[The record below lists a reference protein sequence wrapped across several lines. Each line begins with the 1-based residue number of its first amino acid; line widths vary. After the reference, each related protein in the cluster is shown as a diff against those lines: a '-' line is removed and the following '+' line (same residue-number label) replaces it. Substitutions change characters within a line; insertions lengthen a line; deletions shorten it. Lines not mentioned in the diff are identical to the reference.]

1 MVVLQFVLAKLADD
15 AATPFRE
22 LALLGN
28 HRSVGISIFLLAILR
43 LAWRVRQ
50 GVPGSLPMPGWQFIA
65 SRISHWFMYGL
76 IFLLPI
82 TGWLLSSASAQGA
95 SWFNV
100 VALPNLVA
108 ANPGLADVLEEIH
121 EILARLLLI
130 IALVHIAAALKHAF
144 VDRDAVFARIAS
156 TGPIVLFVAVILAG
170 SVALTRVGSGAGG
183 LGTPTRSLTPLAA
196 EIEASDLPAWNVDY
210 GASYIRFRALQ
221 AGAPFPGEWRDWRGD
236 LHFDEARLDEGL
248 FDVSV
253 AITSVESGDEE
264 RDQTLQEPAWFD
276 SANFP
281 EVRYRAGQFR
291 RLAPGRYEAVGALMI
306 KGRRMPVTIEFALA
320 HNGDTTVLD
329 GAAKLDRIALGL
341 GLGEWSDIRWIGKF
355 VTVFVHVEARDSTQ

>member
-28 HRSVGISIFLLAILR
+28 HRSVGISIFLLAVLR
-43 LAWRVRQ
+43 LAWRVSQ

-65 SRISHWFMYGL
+65 SRVSHWSMYGL
-76 IFLLPI
+76 IFLLPV

-100 VALPNLVA
+100 IALPNLVA
-108 ANPGLADVLEEIH
+108 ADPELAELFEEIH

-130 IALVHIAAALKHAF
+130 VALVHIVAALKHAL
-144 VDRDAVFARIAS
+144 VDRDAVVARITS

-170 SVALTRVGSGAGG
+170 AATLTRVGSGSEEP
-183 LGTPTRSLTPLAA
+183 GTPTRSLTPRDA
-196 EIEASDLPAWNVDY
+196 ETEASDLPAWNVDY
-210 GASYIRFRALQ
+210 AASYIRFRAIQ
-221 AGAPFPGEWRDWRGD
+221 AGAPFPGEWQEWRGD
-236 LHFDEARLDEGL
+236 LHFDEARLDESL

-253 AITSVESGDEE
+253 AVASVDTGDAE
-264 RDQTLQEPAWFD
+264 RDRTLQEPAWFD
-276 SANFP
+276 GANFP
-281 EVRYRAGQFR
+281 AVRYRCGRFR
-291 RLAPGRYEAVGALMI
+291 QLAPGRYEAFGALTV
-306 KGRRMPVTIEFALA
+306 KGRRMPVTFEFTLA
-320 HNGDTTVLD
+320 RDANTTVFD
-329 GAAKLDRIALGL
+329 GTARLDRIALGL

-355 VTVFVHVEARDSTQ
+355 VTVSVHVEAHDTTQ